1 MNQFSQQKVSNN
13 LYSLVKNTD
22 HDRFQ
27 MISKAVSDQEKMVH
41 GQFSQDKVRSLYS
54 QEK

>member
-1 MNQFSQQKVSNN
+1 M
-13 LYSLVKNTD
+13 KNVD

-41 GQFSQDKVRSLYS
+41 GQFNQDKVRTLQS